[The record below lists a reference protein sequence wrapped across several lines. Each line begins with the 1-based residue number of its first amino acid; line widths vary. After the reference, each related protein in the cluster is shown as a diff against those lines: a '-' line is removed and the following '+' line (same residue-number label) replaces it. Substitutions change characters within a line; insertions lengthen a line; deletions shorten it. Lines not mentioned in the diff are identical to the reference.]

1 MVSRSKLFHSRLAF
15 LVTALF
21 LTLPFALVGQDTPA
35 APPDATA
42 PSATPPATP
51 LPATGGPTETP
62 GPAKDKNAAKV
73 PDKTADKPDA
83 PIVLPKVKPIVYNAE
98 RDADIARVV
107 GTLLEQ
113 RHYLQV
119 PITPE
124 MSQRWLKNY
133 LDSLDVFH
141 LFFLQSDVDEFTAKY
156 GNNLGD
162 YLHGNSE
169 EALIGPAFEIYN
181 RYMQR
186 LDENVKLAE
195 KLVHEKYD
203 FTKDEMYTTRD
214 HKSPW
219 ITDAAASQEIWRG
232 QVKYDLLNGRLEKK
246 STDATIKRLSKRYDA
261 LLREGTEKEDMD
273 VLETYLNA
281 LTEAYDPHSSY
292 FEPVDAQNFNI
303 LALDHSVTGIGAVL
317 RSDDGYATIEEVIP
331 GGPADLDKRLQPGDR
346 IIAVGQGTA
355 EPVDAVD
362 MNLNHVVEMIRG
374 HKGSMVR
381 LVVAP
386 AGAAEGSVHKIY
398 DLKRDEVSI
407 KDSLAKAH
415 IIEHKLPDGGTEK
428 LGIIDLHDF
437 YEKTAVDVGKL
448 VERLKKEQVDG
459 IILDLRGNGG
469 GLLVQAAD
477 LTGLFVKP
485 GPIVQIRSSD
495 ATVEQLD
502 PEESKP
508 IYSGPLMVMVNKMS
522 ASATEIVAA
531 ALQDYGRAVVVG
543 DQSTHGKGTVQQ
555 LYPLEQ
561 WMPIGFPSDPGAGS
575 LKMTNKK
582 FYRIA
587 GGSTQQKGVVPDII
601 LPSLLDA
608 FESTLGETSLPYYL
622 PWDTVPPATYTHMG
636 LTEPYLPDL
645 RANSA
650 ARVAA
655 SPDFGYLRQ
664 DIAYDKK
671 QVDDKSVSLNEA
683 VRIKE
688 QDDQKTLK
696 AERKKDMLAR
706 QGTRD
711 KVLDLTLDMVD
722 QNQPAAPPVEKKP
735 KVDLSDDA
743 EPADPDAA
751 DPTKDPKDDPQLDE
765 AVNIMSDYTKLLRD
779 SGSKV
784 VQASPP
790 ADK

>member
-1 MVSRSKLFHSRLAF
+1 VA
-15 LVTALF
+15 VLF
-21 LTLPFALVGQDTPA
+21 LTLPLAAMALVPDGATNAAPA
-35 APPDATA
+35 APPT
-42 PSATPPATP
+42 PSTIL
-51 LPATGGPTETP
+51 LPGT
-62 GPAKDKNAAKV
+62 DDR
-73 PDKTADKPDA
+73 PDKQSLKDLKDLKKQLPSEEQASDSA
-83 PIVLPKVKPIVYNAE
+83 PVVLPTVKPIVYNAE

-113 RHYLQV
+113 RHYLQT
-119 PITPE
+119 PISPE

-141 LFFLQSDVDEFTAKY
+141 LFFLQSDVDEFNAKY

-162 YLHGNSE
+162 LLHGTNE
-169 EALIGPAFEIYN
+169 EALISPAFEIYN

-195 KLVHEKYD
+195 KLLHEKYD
-203 FTKDEMYTTRD
+203 FTKDEMYTTRNN
-214 HKSPW
+214 KSPW
-219 ITDAAASQEIWRG
+219 IQDEAASQAIWRG
-232 QVKYDLLNGRLEKK
+232 QVKYDLLSGKLEKQAPEK
-246 STDATIKRLSKRYDA
+246 TIKRLAKRYDA

-273 VLETYLNA
+273 VLEAYLNA

-346 IIAVGQGTA
+346 ILAVGQGTA

-386 AGAAEGSVHKIY
+386 VGAPEGAPHKIY
-398 DLKRDEVSI
+398 DLKRDSVSI
-407 KDSLAKAH
+407 KDSLAKAQ
-415 IIEHKLPDGGTEK
+415 IIEHKLPDGTTQKFGV
-428 LGIIDLHDF
+428 IDLHDF
-437 YEKTAVDVGKL
+437 YEKTAPDVAKL
-448 VERLKKEQVDG
+448 VERLKQEQVAG

-485 GPIVQIRSSD
+485 QPVVQIKSSD
-495 ATVEQLD
+495 GTIEQLD
-502 PEESKP
+502 PEESKML
-508 IYSGPLMVMVNKMS
+508 YDGPLIVMVNKMS

-531 ALQDYGRAVVVG
+531 ALQDYGRAIIVG

-561 WMPIGFPSDPGAGS
+561 WMPIGFPEQPGAGS

-582 FYRIA
+582 FYRVA
-587 GGSTQQKGVVPDII
+587 GGSTQQKGVTPDII

-608 FESTLGETSLPYYL
+608 FELGETTLPYYL
-622 PWDTVPPATYTHMG
+622 PWDTVPPATYDHLD
-636 LTEPYLPDL
+636 LTAPYLPDL
-645 RANSA
+645 KTNSA

-655 SPDFGYLRQ
+655 SPDFNYLRQ

-671 QVDDKSVSLNEA
+671 QIQNKSVSLNEA
-683 VRIKE
+683 VRLKE
-688 QDDQKTLK
+688 QEDLKVQK
-696 AERKKDMLAR
+696 AARKKDLLAR
-706 QGTRD
+706 QASRD

-722 QNQPAAPPVEKKP
+722 QNLPAAPPVDKKP
-735 KVDLSDDA
+735 KVNLSDDS
-743 EPADPDAA
+743 DPSEDSEAA
-751 DPTKDPKDDPQLDE
+751 ASAKDPTDDPQLDE
-765 AVNIMSDYTKLLRD
+765 TVNVMSDYTKMLRD
-779 SGSKV
+779 SGSKL
-784 VQASPP
+784 VQATPAPP
-790 ADK
+790 TDK

>member
-1 MVSRSKLFHSRLAF
+1 MHRRLLLLAF
-15 LVTALF
+15 LFV
-21 LTLPFALVGQDTPA
+21 TLPFALVALVPDASTNA
-35 APPDATA
+35 APVK
-42 PSATPPATP
+42 P
-51 LPATGGPTETP
+51 LPATGGPTEVP
-62 GPAKDKNAAKV
+62 GPAKDKVA
-73 PDKTADKPDA
+73 DKTDA
-83 PIVLPKVKPIVYNAE
+83 PVRLAKVKPLTFNAE
-98 RDADIARVV
+98 RDADVARVV

-113 RHYLQV
+113 RHYLGV

-162 YLHGNSE
+162 LLHGNNE
-169 EALIGPAFEIYN
+169 QAIIAPAFEIYN
-181 RYMQR
+181 RYLQR
-186 LDENVKLAE
+186 LQENVNLAE
-195 KLVHEKYD
+195 KLLHEKYD
-203 FTKDEMYTTRD
+203 FTKDELYTTRD

-219 ITDAAASQEIWRG
+219 IQDPAASQAVWRG
-232 QVKYDLLNGRLEKK
+232 QVKFDLLNGRLDKK
-246 STDATIKRLSKRYDA
+246 SNDATIKRLSKRYQS
-261 LLREGTEKEDMD
+261 LLREGAEKEDMD

-346 IIAVGQGTA
+346 ILAVGQGDA

-386 AGAAEGSVHKIY
+386 AGAAAGSVHKIY
-398 DLKRDEVSI
+398 DIKRDSVSI
-407 KDSLAKAH
+407 KDSLPKAR
-415 IIEHKLPDGGTEK
+415 ILEHKLPNGATEK
-428 LGIIDLHDF
+428 VGVIALHDF
-437 YEKTAVDVGKL
+437 YEKTTPDVAKL
-448 VERLKKEQVDG
+448 VQRLKKEKVDG

-477 LTGLFVKP
+477 LTGLFAKA
-485 GPIVQIRSSD
+485 GPVVQIRSSD
-495 ATVEQLD
+495 ATIEQLAPD
-502 PEESKP
+502 SRV
-508 IYSGPLMVMVNKMS
+508 IYDGPLMVMVNKMS

-531 ALQDYGRAVVVG
+531 ALQDYGRALIVG

-561 WMPIGFPSDPGAGS
+561 YMPIGFPSDPGAGS

-582 FYRIA
+582 FYRVA
-587 GGSTQQKGVVPDII
+587 GGSTQEKGVKPDII

-608 FESTLGETSLPYYL
+608 FASSLGETTLPYYL
-622 PWDTVPPATYTHMG
+622 QWDTVPAAKYDILD
-636 LTEPYLPDL
+636 LTAPYLPDL
-645 RANSA
+645 KTNSA

-655 SPDFGYLRQ
+655 SPDFNYLRQ

-671 QVDDKSVSLNEA
+671 QLQNKTVSLNEA
-683 VRIKE
+683 VRLKE
-688 QDDQKTLK
+688 QEDLKTQK
-696 AERKKDMLAR
+696 AARKKDMEAR
-706 QGTRD
+706 AGTRD
-711 KVLDLTLDMVD
+711 KVLELTLDMVD
-722 QNQPAAPPVEKKP
+722 NDLPAAPPVEKKP
-735 KVDLSDDA
+735 KVSLSEDSDPNADA
-743 EPADPDAA
+743 EAA
-751 DPTKDPKDDPQLDE
+751 ALAKEPKDDPQLDE
-765 AVNIMSDYTKLLRD
+765 AVNIMSDYTKMLHD
-779 SGSKV
+779 SGSRL
-784 VQASPP
+784 VQSKPTAN
-790 ADK
+790 K

>member
-1 MVSRSKLFHSRLAF
+1 MVSRSKSIHHRLAL
-15 LVTALF
+15 LVAALL
-21 LTLPFALVGQDTPA
+21 LTLPLALVALVPDSSSTNA
-35 APPDATA
+35 APAQA
-42 PSATPPATP
+42 
-51 LPATGGPTETP
+51 LPATGGPTEAP
-62 GPAKDKNAAKV
+62 GPVKDKTVKHVDDTTAKS
-73 PDKTADKPDA
+73 DSA
-83 PIVLPKVKPIVYNAE
+83 PIKLPTVKPIAYNAE

-119 PITPE
+119 PISPE

-133 LDSLDVFH
+133 FNSLDVFH
-141 LFFLQSDVDEFTAKY
+141 LFFLQSDIDEFTAKY

-162 YLHGNSE
+162 YLHGSN
-169 EALIGPAFEIYN
+169 EATLIGPAFEIYN

-186 LDENVKLAE
+186 LEENVKLAE
-195 KLVHEKYD
+195 KLLHDKYD
-203 FTKDEMYTTRD
+203 FTKDESYTTRTN
-214 HKSPW
+214 KSPW
-219 ITDAAASQEIWRG
+219 MMDAAASQAVWHG

-246 STDATIKRLSKRYDA
+246 SQEATIKRLAKRYDA

-346 IIAVGQGTA
+346 ILAVGQGTN

-415 IIEHKLPDGGTEK
+415 ILEHKLPDGSSEK
-428 LGIIDLHDF
+428 LGVIDLHDF
-437 YEKTAVDVGKL
+437 YEKTAIDVGKL

-459 IILDLRGNGG
+459 IILDLRSNGG

-477 LTGLFVKP
+477 LTGLFAKP
-485 GPIVQIRSSD
+485 EPVVQIRSSD
-495 ATVEQLD
+495 GTIEQLG
-502 PEESKP
+502 PEESRP
-508 IYSGPLMVMVNKMS
+508 IYGGPLMVMVNKMS

-531 ALQDYGRAVVVG
+531 ALQDYGRAIIVG

-555 LYPLEQ
+555 LYPLEN
-561 WMPIGFPSDPGAGS
+561 WMPIGFPSEPGAGS

-587 GGSTQQKGVVPDII
+587 GGSTQEKGVVPDII

-608 FESTLGETSLPYYL
+608 FSSTLGETSLPYYL
-622 PWDTVPPATYTHMG
+622 PWDTVPPATYTHLG

-655 SPDFGYLRQ
+655 SPDFNYLRQ

-683 VRIKE
+683 VRLKE
-688 QDDQKTLK
+688 QDDQKALK
-696 AERKKDMLAR
+696 AARKKDMEAR

-722 QNQPAAPPVEKKP
+722 QNLPAAPPVEKKP
-735 KVDLSDDA
+735 KIDLSDDS
-743 EPADPDAA
+743 EPNSDPDASTT
-751 DPTKDPKDDPQLDE
+751 TKEPKDDPQLDE
-765 AVNIMSDYTKLLRD
+765 AVNIMSDYTKMLRD
-779 SGSKV
+779 SGSKL
-784 VQASPP
+784 VQSNPP
-790 ADK
+790 ATK

>member
-1 MVSRSKLFHSRLAF
+1 MVSRTKFLHHRLTLFVA
-15 LVTALF
+15 ALF
-21 LTLPFALVGQDTPA
+21 LTLPVGLMALDPGASTNA
-35 APPDATA
+35 APTVGA
-42 PSATPPATP
+42 PVQ
-51 LPATGGPTETP
+51 P
-62 GPAKDKNAAKV
+62 GTDDR
-73 PDKTADKPDA
+73 PDKQSLKELKDLKKQLPSEEQASDST

-113 RHYLQV
+113 RHYLQTPV
-119 PITPE
+119 SPE

-162 YLHGNSE
+162 LLHGTNE
-169 EALIGPAFEIYN
+169 EALIAPAFEIYN

-195 KLVHEKYD
+195 KLLHDKYD
-203 FTKDEMYTTRD
+203 FTKDEVYTTRNN
-214 HKSPW
+214 KSPW
-219 ITDAAASQEIWRG
+219 IQDEAASQAIWRG

-246 STDATIKRLSKRYDA
+246 SAEATIKRLAKRYDS

-273 VLETYLNA
+273 VLESYLNA

-346 IIAVGQGTA
+346 ILAVGQGTA

-386 AGAAEGSVHKIY
+386 VGAPEGAPHKIY
-398 DLKRDEVSI
+398 DLKRDSVSI
-407 KDSLAKAH
+407 KDSLAKAE
-415 IIEHKLPDGGTEK
+415 IIEHKLPDGTTQKFGV
-428 LGIIDLHDF
+428 INLHDF
-437 YEKTAVDVGKL
+437 YEKTAPDVAKL
-448 VERLKKEQVDG
+448 VERLKKEQVAG
-459 IILDLRGNGG
+459 IILDLRSNGG

-485 GPIVQIRSSD
+485 QPVVQIKSSD
-495 ATVEQLD
+495 GTIEQLD
-502 PEESKP
+502 PEESKM
-508 IYSGPLMVMVNKMS
+508 IYDGPLIVMVNKMS

-531 ALQDYGRAVVVG
+531 ALQDYGRAIIVG

-561 WMPIGFPSDPGAGS
+561 WMPIGFPEQPGAGS

-582 FYRIA
+582 FYRVA
-587 GGSTQQKGVVPDII
+587 GGSTQEKGVTPDII
-601 LPSLLDA
+601 LPSILDA
-608 FESTLGETSLPYYL
+608 FKSTLGETSLPYYL
-622 PWDTVPPATYTHMG
+622 PWDTVPPANYDHLEITA
-636 LTEPYLPDL
+636 PYLPDL
-645 RANSA
+645 KTNSA

-655 SPDFGYLRQ
+655 SPDFNYLRE
-664 DIAYDKK
+664 DIAFDKK

-683 VRIKE
+683 VRLKE
-688 QDDQKTLK
+688 QEDLK
-696 AERKKDMLAR
+696 AQKAARKKDLLAR
-706 QGTRD
+706 QPSRD
-711 KVLDLTLDMVD
+711 KVLDLSLDMVD
-722 QNQPAAPPVEKKP
+722 QNLPATPPVDKKP
-735 KVDLSDDA
+735 KVNLSDDT
-743 EPADPDAA
+743 DAA
-751 DPTKDPKDDPQLDE
+751 DEAEDAATKDPTDDPQLDE
-765 AVNIMSDYTKLLRD
+765 TVNIMADYTKMLRD
-779 SGSKV
+779 SGSKI
-784 VQASPP
+784 VQATPP
-790 ADK
+790 VGK